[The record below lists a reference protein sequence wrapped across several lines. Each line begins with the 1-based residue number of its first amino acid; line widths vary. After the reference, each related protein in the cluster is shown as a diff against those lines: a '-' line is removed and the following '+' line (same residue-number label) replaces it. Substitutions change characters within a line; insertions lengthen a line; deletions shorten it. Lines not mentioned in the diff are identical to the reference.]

1 MRRIRCIAVSAEG
14 GFKIIN
20 GSPKMGKDPMES
32 KEVSDTSN
40 ETSPSRPTQ
49 AGRIELCQETIK
61 EARRCLENNDK
72 DCITRL
78 IEELVRNQ
86 CHDGRLI
93 GKEVADST
101 RGIVHKLWLSY
112 SGDDEHRCRLLM
124 LLRSLGVSKGWVRSA
139 TRISDLRNLNKWLGR
154 CGISW
159 KSRATRNNVVRQ
171 LEDLLRERFGW
182 SEIKMCEKMW
192 RFIGV
197 DVNEFRRHGIEPC
210 IWLEGI
216 NELSNLRN
224 PYWLGLRV
232 SDLTVGKI
240 DESVRLD
247 LGTSNTIDAIF
258 FLILLGT
265 VKASLEIKWGNSAPA
280 AKYTSKPIN
289 LLYYVVLNADTWPWP
304 IKLNADELEKMIK
317 NFNDKELAMF
327 IAGALDGDGSIWYN
341 GSIYVTI
348 TVCKNCPK
356 RFILDMLK
364 KVIAERF
371 GIVGSDGSLE
381 TADALKFGGED
392 TVRLFRLIR
401 PFVHHPLRR
410 LRIELILA
418 LYDRRISREAF
429 EKLYEITEYEYGGPD
444 VKRNHALEVVIQAA
458 PQTHTHG
465 EQTTHKK
472 ELNILLAIRV
482 PFAKAILSA
491 SPQGS
496 EFSKA
501 S

>member
-1 MRRIRCIAVSAEG
+1 MHQIRCIAKG
-14 GFKIIN
+14 GFKIN
-20 GSPKMGKDPMES
+20 GPPKMGKGLMES
-32 KEVSDTSN
+32 EEYQEMNKGTSL
-40 ETSPSRPTQ
+40 PQPTQ
-49 AGRIELCQETIK
+49 AGRKEQCQETIK

-182 SEIKMCEKMW
+182 SETRMCEELW

-224 PYWLGLRV
+224 PYWLGLRA
-232 SDLTVGKI
+232 SDLSVKKYNKK
-240 DESVRLD
+240 VRLILNTTNAID
-247 LGTSNTIDAIF
+247 AVFFLKILGTIRTPSLVVEWKN
-258 FLILLGT
+258 
-265 VKASLEIKWGNSAPA
+265 KAPT
-280 AKYTSKPIN
+280 AKYVSRSIA
-289 LLYYVVLNADTWPWP
+289 LSFYVDLDIGNRPWP

-341 GSIYVTI
+341 GSVNVTI